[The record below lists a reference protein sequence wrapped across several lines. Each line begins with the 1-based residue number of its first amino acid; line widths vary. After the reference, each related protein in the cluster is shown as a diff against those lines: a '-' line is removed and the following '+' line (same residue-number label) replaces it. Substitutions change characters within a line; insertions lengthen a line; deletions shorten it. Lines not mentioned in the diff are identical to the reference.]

1 MKRKEIVF
9 LRRSQQELTITDT
22 ILTVM
27 ATTNTHFY
35 GKTRTIR
42 KNANRIIIPP
52 KTEFGFEKFKS
63 KKKTQFSVKTSPF
76 HLFFDHRKRS
86 TLKLWEIVFKRP
98 GILPRIDN
106 NIPIQNDIF
115 ETIDANDFD
124 DEYTT
129 AKVSIRGRAETRI
142 FLLQRFYVNSISMVL
157 KVQKVASL
165 TI

>member
-1 MKRKEIVF
+1 MNKIPWKEKKSCF
-9 LRRSQQELTITDT
+9 WEDHSKNWQSRTQFWLSWPQQIHISMEKHEQFAKMRT
-22 ILTVM
+22 
-27 ATTNTHFY
+27 
-35 GKTRTIR
+35 GKQ
-42 KNANRIIIPP
+42 
-52 KTEFGFEKFKS
+52 
-63 KKKTQFSVKTSPF
+63 KKTQFSVKTSPF

-157 KVQKVASL
+157 KVQNVASL